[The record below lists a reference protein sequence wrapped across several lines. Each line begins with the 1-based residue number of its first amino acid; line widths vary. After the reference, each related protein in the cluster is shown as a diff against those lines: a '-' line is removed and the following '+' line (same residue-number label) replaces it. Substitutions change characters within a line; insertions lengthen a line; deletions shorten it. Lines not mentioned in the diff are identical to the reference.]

1 MAEGRGPSVSLVST
15 QVSTDA
21 GGWIV
26 DLYACFDDKFETRA
40 FLASLVLSAVDPA
53 TKRPTRILAVASIP
67 GARTWFAQVRSPSPA
82 PANPLQFA
90 LFAGEIALTT
100 AGVTAVDL

>member
-15 QVSTDA
+15 QVGTDP

-40 FLASLVLSAVDPA
+40 FCATLVLSAVDPA
-53 TKRPTRILAVASIP
+53 TKRPTRLLAVASIP
-67 GARTWFAQVRSPSPA
+67 GSRTWYAHVRSPA
-82 PANPLQFA
+82 PAPTTPLQFA

-100 AGVTAVDL
+100 AGVTPVDL